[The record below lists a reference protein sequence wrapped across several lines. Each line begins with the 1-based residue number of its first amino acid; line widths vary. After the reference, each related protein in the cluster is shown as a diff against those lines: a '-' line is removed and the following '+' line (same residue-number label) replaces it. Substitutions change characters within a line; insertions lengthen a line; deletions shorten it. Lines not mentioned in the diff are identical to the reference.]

1 VAATA
6 VTEVAATT
14 ATHGAF
20 TGAATRMRYS
30 SGESGE
36 EPKEDED
43 GDEPGDDTNMVA
55 GMIALATAEGSEHSR
70 SQL

>member
-1 VAATA
+1 
-6 VTEVAATT
+6 
-14 ATHGAF
+14 
-20 TGAATRMRYS
+20 MRYS